1 MKLVGKIVL
10 WWKQRKI
17 DKLSRENRAL
27 FLELRQVLLDTVKL
41 EHERQIAELRFQKAA
56 IEREKLLKLL
66 PSILELAEKKVET
79 N

>member
-1 MKLVGKIVL
+1 MRLVGKIVL

-27 FLELRQVLLDTVKL
+27 FLELRQVLLDTMKL